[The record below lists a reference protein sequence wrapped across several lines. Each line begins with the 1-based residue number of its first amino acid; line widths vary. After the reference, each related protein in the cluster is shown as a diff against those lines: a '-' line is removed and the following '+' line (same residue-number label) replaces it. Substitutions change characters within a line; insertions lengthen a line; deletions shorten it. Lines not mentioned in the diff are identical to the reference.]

1 MNPEG
6 SPLAKGIDS
15 FLKVPNGGVLP
26 PDPTARLTPGALEM
40 SNVETADT
48 LVQMIEAQ
56 RAFEQRAKII
66 ATAGTLDEAG
76 SGLMALR

>member
-1 MNPEG
+1 M
-6 SPLAKGIDS
+6 AVGIIDLLELIHIHKQNRES
-15 FLKVPNGGVLP
+15 F
-26 PDPTARLTPGALEM
+26 TTQLTSGALEM